1 MKVKLIRVVTVCFL
15 FLVAFAFLALIYS
28 KGRNVNSFAYV
39 IDNNNLSK
47 RDDNTSLLFEEK
59 EVKEE
64 KEEIVPS
71 EAEEEKEE
79 NTEKKETVVEELA
92 PTSVVTEKKQE
103 ETKQVEAEVKEEK
116 VEQPKVEPQKEEKVE
131 TNVTSLQE
139 VREVI
144 KTDIGN
150 LTGYGPDCYGCSGR
164 TSSGHNLYDSIY
176 YEDSEFGTVRIL
188 AADPS
193 FPMYSIIRVSNV
205 PNMDDFIGIVL
216 DRGGNVGYG
225 RGTLFD
231 LAFESESSPSLISLT
246 RNVKFELL
254 RSGR

>member
-1 MKVKLIRVVTVCFL
+1 MKVKLIKVVTGCFL
-15 FLVAFAFLALIYS
+15 ILVAFAFLALIYS
-28 KGRNVNSFAYV
+28 KGKNVNSFAYV

-47 RDDNTSLLFEEK
+47 RDDNTSLLFENK
-59 EVKEE
+59 EVNEEEEVVPSEVEEEKKEEETE
-64 KEEIVPS
+64 KEEI
-71 EAEEEKEE
+71 
-79 NTEKKETVVEELA
+79 VVEELA
-92 PTSVVTEKKQE
+92 PTEVVTEEKKEELEQVVAPAKE
-103 ETKQVEAEVKEEK
+103 ETI
-116 VEQPKVEPQKEEKVE
+116 EQPKEEPQKEEKVE
-131 TNVTSLQE
+131 TNVTSLSE

-164 TSSGHNLYDSIY
+164 TSSGHNLFDSIY

-205 PNMDDFIGIVL
+205 PTMDDFIGIVL

-231 LAFESESSPSLISLT
+231 LAFESESSPNLVPLT

>member
-59 EVKEE
+59 EVKED
-64 KEEIVPS
+64 KEEKVLS
-71 EAEEEKEE
+71 EVEEEQEE
-79 NTEKKETVVEELA
+79 TEKKETVVEELV
-92 PTSVVTEKKQE
+92 PTEVVTEEKKE
-103 ETKQVEAEVKEEK
+103 ESKQVEAEVKEEK
-116 VEQPKVEPQKEEKVE
+116 VEQPNVEPQKEEKVE

-205 PNMDDFIGIVL
+205 PSMDDFIGIVL

-231 LAFESESSPSLISLT
+231 LAFESESSPNLVPLT